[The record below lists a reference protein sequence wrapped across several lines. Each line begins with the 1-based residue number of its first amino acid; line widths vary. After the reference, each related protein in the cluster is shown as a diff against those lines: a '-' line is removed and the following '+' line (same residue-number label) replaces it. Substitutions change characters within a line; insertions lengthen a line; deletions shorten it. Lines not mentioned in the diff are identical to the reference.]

1 MRSSQRLSTSAR
13 SARNVIIGGFC
24 IVLAMSCARAQ
35 TDPSGSAW
43 FPSGTLFM
51 PLVANHEEPRMGLS
65 QEIGNTRMKVAIGN
79 ALDVYEYRTGTDT
92 LRASA
97 LFFAYALANDHR
109 GYRLKIDAADGFFGI
124 GFSYMDCIAVECTV
138 PDPSPERPPGGWT
151 LQRRRRDNGG
161 TASSRSRSPG
171 TTERSLRAY
180 QWNISGYTLRP
191 YAGIAYAPIVKPVA
205 IRKWSVLAGWEA
217 HGPGTTHL
225 YARAP
230 FHAHGH
236 TDGDREQHRRGGG
249 QIRQHG
255 MAADCG
261 CSCPIRTAGTIS
273 ESTTT
278 CAGRPWR
285 EGLRFDFGNE
295 ERKDVLPFSFILD
308 AASTPPAP
316 SLPSVSRRAP
326 GSACC

>member
-97 LFFAYALANDHR
+97 LFFAYALANDYR

-124 GFSYMDCIAVECTV
+124 GFSYI
-138 PDPSPERPPGGWT
+138 
-151 LQRRRRDNGG
+151 
-161 TASSRSRSPG
+161 TASRWSVRFRILHLSAHLVDGHYNDAQGQWRDGKLPFPFSRNYG
-171 TTERSLRAY
+171 EVVGAY

-225 YARAP
+225 YL
-230 FHAHGH
+230 AHHFTLMG
-236 TDGDREQHRRGGG
+236 TPTVIGSNTVE
-249 QIRQHG
+249 
-255 MAADCG
+255 
-261 CSCPIRTAGTIS
+261 AGIKF
-273 ESTTT
+273 
-278 CAGRPWR
+278 GRWNGR
-285 EGLRFDFGNE
+285 GLRLFLTYQNGWDNFGEYYNVRREAVAGGFAFDFWE
-295 ERKDVLPFSFILD
+295 
-308 AASTPPAP
+308 
-316 SLPSVSRRAP
+316 
-326 GSACC
+326 